1 MMLVRLSGSGT
12 RIAVSAA
19 KKKVTSDV
27 TSRFGNLKV
36 TSNSQEFQRGLF
48 RKTQSRIQFGACVV
62 SIDTNCTRSIST
74 ARALVNYNK

>member
-27 TSRFGNLKV
+27 TSRFGNKV
-36 TSNSQEFQRGLF
+36 TSDSELKEISRGLC
-48 RKTQSRIQFGACVV
+48 RTTQSRIPFGACVV
-62 SIDTNCTRSIST
+62 SIDTNCT
-74 ARALVNYNK
+74 

>member
-27 TSRFGNLKV
+27 TSRFGNKV
-36 TSNSQEFQRGLF
+36 TSDSEL
-48 RKTQSRIQFGACVV
+48 KE
-62 SIDTNCTRSIST
+62 ISKGFVPKN
-74 ARALVNYNK
+74 RAEYNLVLA

>member
-27 TSRFGNLKV
+27 TSRFGNKV
-36 TSNSQEFQRGLF
+36 TSDSE
-48 RKTQSRIQFGACVV
+48 
-62 SIDTNCTRSIST
+62 RS
-74 ARALVNYNK
+74 